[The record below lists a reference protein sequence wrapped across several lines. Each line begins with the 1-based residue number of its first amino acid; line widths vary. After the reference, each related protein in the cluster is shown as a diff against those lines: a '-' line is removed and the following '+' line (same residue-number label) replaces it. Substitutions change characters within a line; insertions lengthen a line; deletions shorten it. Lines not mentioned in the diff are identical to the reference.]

1 MKVDRRLFL
10 AGTAR
15 RFAPSIARSQG
26 YPDRPIRIVVPFAP
40 GGPTDFIVRF
50 LSDPLKSSLRQPK
63 PL

>member
-10 AGTAR
+10 AGTASLL
-15 RFAPSIARSQG
+15 APSIARSQG
-26 YPDRPIRIVVPFAP
+26 YADRPIRIVVPFAS
-40 GGPTDFIVRF
+40 GGPADFIVRL